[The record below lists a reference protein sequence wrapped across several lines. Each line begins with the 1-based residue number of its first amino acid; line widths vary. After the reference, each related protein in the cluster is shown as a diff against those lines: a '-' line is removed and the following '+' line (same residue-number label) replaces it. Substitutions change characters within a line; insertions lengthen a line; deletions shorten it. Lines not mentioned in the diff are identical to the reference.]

1 MQQPEF
7 VDAALLME
15 LQMKAPREVRLHHR
29 EGSGDASKL
38 PLSVSVPN
46 LQ

>member
-15 LQMKAPREVRLHHR
+15 LQMRAPREARLHHR
-29 EGSGDASKL
+29 EGNADASKL
-38 PLSVSVPN
+38 PLSVSATN